1 MNKYEHL
8 FDYDIVASTDNPVM
22 IRSVYKNQ
30 KPVTYDIPKPFKKV
44 FTEQDLF
51 EADCKTFGSLIG
63 PLTNQG
69 TSIIALISDYRQK
82 IENGIAS
89 EDDVKKFNLLNDRL
103 KMVCAGQS
111 RQIDEYVTSY
121 RNVC

>member
-1 MNKYEHL
+1 
-8 FDYDIVASTDNPVM
+8 M

-82 IENGIAS
+82 IENGTATE
-89 EDDVKKFNLLNDRL
+89 EDIKKFNLLDERL
-103 KMVCAGQS
+103 KMVCAAQS
-111 RQIDEYVTSY
+111 RQIDGFVTSY
-121 RNVC
+121 RDVC

>member
-1 MNKYEHL
+1 MLQILL
-8 FDYDIVASTDNPVM
+8 FDYDIVASTSNPVM
-22 IRSVYKNQ
+22 IRSVRKGYR
-30 KPVTYDIPKPFKKV
+30 PVTYDIPKPFKKV

-69 TSIIALISDYRQK
+69 TSIIALISDYRQR

-111 RQIDEYVTSY
+111 RQIDEYVTSD

>member
-1 MNKYEHL
+1 M
-8 FDYDIVASTDNPVM
+8 FDFDIVASTDNPVM

-82 IENGIAS
+82 IEKGIAT
-89 EDDVKKFNLLNDRL
+89 DDDIKKFNLLNDRL

-111 RQIDEYVTSY
+111 RQIDIYNVTSY